1 VVKFECGSCGF
12 KKAVDDKYA
21 GKNVRCPKCSNPVTV
36 STQQI
41 QTPAQTANLIKIYCP
56 LCNKKIAV
64 PAQYAGKRVKCPS
77 CKNPLLVEPPQSNTV
92 PAVESIPADPAPAP
106 IPQPL
111 DDVMGLAAM
120 ENSAKPV
127 DLPPEMRPAPMP
139 QETPRSSPK
148 MQKSGSSGFQGG
160 IMLTVI
166 SFVIGIAIWGAIF
179 AYVSAAKKELTKPKA
194 QEVSDSEIKE
204 ANDFAIGCLTNLHNN
219 DVNTVYSLL
228 TAELKKADN
237 KTMLE
242 TLAGSTNKF
251 WKDDF
256 KAMKIHIVK
265 DPTGNLYWF
274 TYFFNKVNVSM
285 VVRDDAD
292 KKIIESIMSIPNANN
307 SELSNDAV
315 LLQSERC
322 LELYL
327 DAGKDYGLP
336 ILKII
341 GKVFFLLFIF
351 YIIMIVSCWV
361 VFKKAGEPGWAA
373 IIPFYSLWV
382 LARVADKPGYYG
394 LSIIGLSFI
403 PKIGGFASSVM
414 FAILCFGIATSF
426 NRGKLFGVGL
436 FFFPYVFYPVLAFT
450 KE

>member
-1 VVKFECGSCGF
+1 
-12 KKAVDDKYA
+12 
-21 GKNVRCPKCSNPVTV
+21 
-36 STQQI
+36 
-41 QTPAQTANLIKIYCP
+41 
-56 LCNKKIAV
+56 
-64 PAQYAGKRVKCPS
+64 
-77 CKNPLLVEPPQSNTV
+77 
-92 PAVESIPADPAPAP
+92 
-106 IPQPL
+106 
-111 DDVMGLAAM
+111 MGLAAM

-148 MQKSGSSGFQGG
+148 MQKAESSGFQGG

-166 SFVIGIAIWGAIF
+166 SFIIGIAIWGAVF

-228 TAELKKADN
+228 TTELQKANN

-242 TLAGSTNKF
+242 TFAGSTNKF

-256 KAMKIHIVK
+256 KAMKLHIVK

-292 KKIIESIMSIPNANN
+292 KKIIESITSIPIANN
-307 SELSNDAV
+307 SVLNNDAV

-322 LELYL
+322 LDLYL

-414 FAILCFGIATSF
+414 FAILCFGVAARF

-450 KE
+450 KD